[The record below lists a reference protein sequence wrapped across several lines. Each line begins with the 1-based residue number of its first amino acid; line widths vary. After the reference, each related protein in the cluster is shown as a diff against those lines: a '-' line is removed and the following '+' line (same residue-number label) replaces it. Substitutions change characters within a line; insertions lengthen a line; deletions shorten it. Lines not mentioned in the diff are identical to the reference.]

1 MSNSPKIIYINYS
14 ICVAIILA
22 VFTSMFDCLNP
33 FKYSRINN
41 NNSDDNTNT
50 NTNTKVKIR
59 NRNKNCRNKNCR
71 NKKCGNKRCG
81 NKIFPSNCL
90 QRTVSVDS
98 GLSNKPYNNKTA
110 IFSYNNGSVF
120 TKTNTNTN
128 TNDNDNDNNNDND
141 NDYNNQTLKEVNEDK
156 DENEPINNT
165 VVIEYIPDNQ
175 KKYYIEGRV
184 VFPPEDNPGFSLN

>member
-59 NRNKNCRNKNCR
+59 ER
-71 NKKCGNKRCG
+71 NKRCR

-90 QRTVSVDS
+90 KRTVSVDS

-110 IFSYNNGSVF
+110 M
-120 TKTNTNTN
+120 
-128 TNDNDNDNNNDND
+128 
-141 NDYNNQTLKEVNEDK
+141 L
-156 DENEPINNT
+156 
-165 VVIEYIPDNQ
+165 VITMDLYSQRLILILIQ
-175 KKYYIEGRV
+175 MIMIMIIIMIMIMIIIIK
-184 VFPPEDNPGFSLN
+184 L